1 VHQLSLETSRKEEFL
16 NITGKIQALVRAS
29 GIRSGLAVIFCPH
42 TTCGLTINEQADPD
56 VRADILMALRKI
68 VPDNL
73 PYTHAEG
80 NSPAH
85 IKTSLVGSSLMVMI
99 ENGELLLGTWQ
110 GIFLCEFDGP
120 RNRQVWVRLLESGK
134 D

>member
-1 VHQLSLETSRKEEFL
+1 MLQLNLLTSGREEFL
-16 NITGKIQALVRAS
+16 NITGKIQALVRES
-29 GIRSGLAVIFCPH
+29 GLRSGLAVIFCPH
-42 TTCGLTINEQADPD
+42 TTCGLTINEQADPE

-73 PYTHAEG
+73 PWAHSEG

-85 IKTSLVGSSLMVMI
+85 LKTSLLGSSLSVLI
-99 ENGELLLGTWQ
+99 ENGELVLGTWQ

-120 RNRQVWVRLLESGK
+120 RNRKVLVKLLESGK
-134 D
+134 G

>member
-1 VHQLSLETSRKEEFL
+1 MHQLSLETTRKEEFL
-16 NITGKIQALVRAS
+16 NITGKIQALVRNS

-42 TTCGLTINEQADPD
+42 TTCALTINEQADPD
-56 VRADILMALRKI
+56 VRTDILMALRKI

-73 PYTHAEG
+73 SYAHGEG

-85 IKTSLVGSSLMVMI
+85 IKSSLLGSSLTVMI
-99 ENGELLLGTWQ
+99 ENGELRLGTWQ

-120 RNRQVWVRLLESGK
+120 RNRNVWVRLLESGK

>member
-1 VHQLSLETSRKEEFL
+1 MHQLNLATSGKEEFL
-16 NITGKIQALVRAS
+16 NITGKIQALVRNS

-42 TTCGLTINEQADPD
+42 TTCALTINEQADPD
-56 VRADILMALRKI
+56 VRADILLALKKI
-68 VPDNL
+68 VPENL
-73 PYTHAEG
+73 PYAHGEG

-85 IKTSLVGSSLMVMI
+85 IKSSLLGSSLTVMV
-99 ENGELLLGTWQ
+99 EKGELCLGTWQ

-120 RNRQVWVRLLESGK
+120 RNRKVWVRLLESGK